1 MGYSAEDETLIK
13 EKWDNLLLSCTK
25 VCKNDEDWN
34 FIKRAFFLAKEAHA
48 GVRRRSGEPYLL
60 HPIAVAQ
67 IVIDEIGLGVKSVV
81 AALLHDVVE
90 DTEYTVEDMERIF
103 GPKIASMV
111 DGLTKMSGVFNADT
125 SEQAEYFRKVLL
137 TLSDDVR
144 VILIKIADR
153 LHNMRTLGSMPL
165 NKQIKITGET
175 IYLFAPLAYRLGLY
189 SIKSE
194 LEDLCMKYRFP
205 QQYAE
210 IKQKLEESEATRREF
225 IDKFNAPIIA
235 ALNRDNFNYEISG
248 RVKSIYSIWS
258 KMQRKQIPFE
268 EIYDLFAI
276 RIVFK
281 PLPFPSE
288 KTQCW
293 QIYSTIT
300 DIYAPKPD
308 RLRDWIS
315 MPKANGY
322 EALHSTVMGPDG
334 VWVEVQIRTQRMED
348 IAERGFAAHWKYKKA
363 TISQDEDEF
372 DKWLKRIRVA
382 LNSPTESAVEFL
394 DNFKLSLYT
403 SEIVVFTPKGESRK
417 MPYGATA
424 LDFAYDIHSKI
435 GNNAISAKIN
445 HKLEPVTTQI
455 NSGDQI
461 EIITADNARPKP
473 EWLDIVTTAKA
484 KQAIKS
490 FMKRERQHNIERGMQ
505 MLEDKMKSLDINL
518 SGRVLRKII
527 PIYDSNTKEELYSKI
542 GAGIIS
548 LDNLDKVLKTNSKS
562 KILKFWT
569 LFIPNKKEEDEL
581 DDDRLADTTP
591 AKDTGEN
598 SEPQFIIA
606 ECCKPIPGDKV
617 VGYRDPASGN
627 IIVHKATCDELNRL
641 AAQYG
646 KHIVKDEIKWSQH
659 KAMSYLVTADI
670 RGLDRKGL
678 LLELAKVVSDDFNIN
693 IREVNI
699 HSHDGIFEGSVS
711 LYVKD
716 TESLNA
722 VMDKL
727 RIIKGIESVK
737 RRLN

>member
-1 MGYSAEDETLIK
+1 MDYTAEDEIIIK
-13 EKWDNLLLSCTK
+13 EKWDDLLLACTRI
-25 VCKNDEDWN
+25 CKNDEDWN
-34 FIKRAFFLAKEAHA
+34 LIKRAFFLAKEAHQ

-60 HPIAVAQ
+60 HPIAVAK

-153 LHNMRTLGSMPL
+153 LHNMRTLGAMPM

-210 IKQKLEESEATRREF
+210 ITRKLNETEASRQEF
-225 IDKFNAPIIA
+225 IERFNAPIVA
-235 ALNRDNFNYEISG
+235 ALNRDNINYEISG

-300 DIYAPKPD
+300 DIYTPKPD

-348 IAERGFAAHWKYKKA
+348 IAERGFAAHWKYKHA

-372 DKWLKRIRVA
+372 DKWLKQIRAA
-382 LNSPTESAVEFL
+382 LNSPTENAVDFL

-445 HKLEPVTTQI
+445 HKLEPITTQI

-461 EIITADNARPKP
+461 EIITADTARPKP
-473 EWLDIVTTAKA
+473 EWLEVVTTAKA
-484 KQAIKS
+484 KSAIKS
-490 FMKRERQHNIERGMQ
+490 FLKRERQNNIERGMQ
-505 MLEDKMKSLDINL
+505 MLEERMRELNIKL
-518 SGRVLRKII
+518 SGRVLRKIV
-527 PIYDSNTKEELYSKI
+527 PIYESSSKEELYSKI
-542 GAGIIS
+542 GAGIVS
-548 LDNLDKVLKTNSKS
+548 LDNLDKVLRSNSKS

-569 LFIPNKKEEDEL
+569 LFIPQKKDEENDEAAAS
-581 DDDRLADTTP
+581 DIAPDQEA
-591 AKDTGEN
+591 AAA
-598 SEPQFIIA
+598 EPQFVLA

-627 IIVHKATCDELNRL
+627 IIVHKAACDELNRL
-641 AAQYG
+641 ASQFG
-646 KHIVKDEIKWSQH
+646 RNIVKEEIKWSQH
-659 KAMSYLVTADI
+659 KAMSYLVAVEL
-670 RGLDRKGL
+670 RGIDRTGILLD
-678 LLELAKVVSDDFNIN
+678 LAKVVSEDFNIN

-699 HSHDGIFEGSVS
+699 HSHDGIFEGGIS
-711 LYVKD
+711 LYVRD
-716 TESLNA
+716 AEGLHN
-722 VMDKL
+722 VMDRL
-727 RIIKGIESVK
+727 RKIKGIESVK
-737 RRLN
+737 RNLG

>member
-1 MGYSAEDETLIK
+1 MP
-13 EKWDNLLLSCTK
+13 
-25 VCKNDEDWN
+25 
-34 FIKRAFFLAKEAHA
+34 
-48 GVRRRSGEPYLL
+48 RSP
-60 HPIAVAQ
+60 
-67 IVIDEIGLGVKSVV
+67 S
-81 AALLHDVVE
+81 
-90 DTEYTVEDMERIF
+90 
-103 GPKIASMV
+103 
-111 DGLTKMSGVFNADT
+111 
-125 SEQAEYFRKVLL
+125 
-137 TLSDDVR
+137 
-144 VILIKIADR
+144 
-153 LHNMRTLGSMPL
+153 
-165 NKQIKITGET
+165 
-175 IYLFAPLAYRLGLY
+175 
-189 SIKSE
+189 
-194 LEDLCMKYRFP
+194 
-205 QQYAE
+205 
-210 IKQKLEESEATRREF
+210 KLQESEASRKEF

-235 ALNRDNFNYEISG
+235 ALNRDNINYEISG
-248 RVKSIYSIWS
+248 RVKSVYSIWS
-258 KMQRKQIPFE
+258 KMQRKQISFE

-300 DIYAPKPD
+300 DIYTPKPD

-348 IAERGFAAHWKYKKA
+348 IAERGFAAHWKYKHA

-372 DKWLKRIRVA
+372 DKWLKQIRAA
-382 LNSPTESAVEFL
+382 LNSPTENAVDFL

-403 SEIVVFTPKGESRK
+403 SEIVVFTPKGEARK

-435 GNNAISAKIN
+435 GNSAISAKIN
-445 HKLEPVTTQI
+445 HKLEPITTQI

-461 EIITADNARPKP
+461 EIITADTARPKP
-473 EWLDIVTTAKA
+473 EWLDVVTTAKA

-490 FMKRERQHNIERGMQ
+490 FLKRERQNNIERGMQ
-505 MLEDKMKSLDINL
+505 MLDERMKSLNVKL
-518 SGRVLRKII
+518 SGRVLRKIV
-527 PIYDSNTKEELYSKI
+527 PIYDCSNKEELYSKI
-542 GAGIIS
+542 GAGIVT
-548 LDNLDKVLKTNSKS
+548 LENLDKALKVNAKS

-569 LFIPNKKEEDEL
+569 LFIPKKEEDEG
-581 DDDRLADTTP
+581 DDTTQT
-591 AKDTGEN
+591 DGEITP
-598 SEPQFIIA
+598 SSTSDASAEPQFEIA

-617 VGYRDPASGN
+617 IGYRDPATGK

-646 KHIVKDEIKWSQH
+646 KNIVKEEIKWSQH
-659 KAMSYLVTADI
+659 KAMSYLVTTEL
-670 RGLDRKGL
+670 RGIDRQGL
-678 LLELAKVVSDDFNIN
+678 LLDLAKVVTNDFNIN

-716 TESLNA
+716 AESLNA

-727 RIIKGIESVK
+727 RQIKGIETIK
-737 RRLN
+737 RTMN

>member
-1 MGYSAEDETLIK
+1 MGYTAEDENLIK
-13 EKWDNLLLSCTK
+13 EKWDDLLLSCTK
-25 VCKNDEDWN
+25 ICKNDEDWN
-34 FIKRAFFLAKEAHA
+34 FIKRAFFLAKEAHE

-60 HPIAVAQ
+60 HPIAVAK
-67 IVIDEIGLGVKSVV
+67 IVIEEIGLGVKSVV

-90 DTEYTVEDMERIF
+90 DTEYSVEDMERIF

-153 LHNMRTLGSMPL
+153 LHNMRTLGAMPM

-210 IKQKLEESEATRREF
+210 ITQKLQESEASRREF
-225 IDKFNAPIIA
+225 INKFNAPIIA
-235 ALNRDNFNYEISG
+235 SLNRDNINYEISG
-248 RVKSIYSIWS
+248 RVKSVYSIWS

-300 DIYAPKPD
+300 DIYTPKPD

-348 IAERGFAAHWKYKKA
+348 IAERGFAAHWKYKHA

-372 DKWLKRIRVA
+372 DKWLKQIRAA
-382 LNSPTESAVEFL
+382 LNSPTENAVDFL

-403 SEIVVFTPKGESRK
+403 SEIVVFTPKGEARK
-417 MPYGATA
+417 MPFGATA

-435 GNNAISAKIN
+435 GNSAISAKIN
-445 HKLEPVTTQI
+445 HKLEPITTQI

-484 KQAIKS
+484 KTAIKS
-490 FMKRERQHNIERGMQ
+490 FLKRERQNNIERGMQ
-505 MLEDKMKSLDINL
+505 MLEEKMKSLNINL

-527 PIYDSNTKEELYSKI
+527 PIYECSNKEELYSKI
-542 GAGIIS
+542 GAGIVS
-548 LDNLDKVLKTNSKS
+548 LDDLEKVLKINSKS

-569 LFIPNKKEEDEL
+569 LFIPKKEKDEG
-581 DDDRLADTTP
+581 DETADS
-591 AKDTGEN
+591 DTAPDGTAAAEQG
-598 SEPQFIIA
+598 EPQFVMA

-617 VGYRDPASGN
+617 VGYRDPATGN

-641 AAQYG
+641 AAQFG
-646 KHIVKDEIKWSQH
+646 RNIVKEEIKWSQH
-659 KAMSYLVTADI
+659 KAMSYLVTTEL
-670 RGLDRKGL
+670 RGIDRQGILLD
-678 LLELAKVVSDDFNIN
+678 LAKVVSADFNIN

-699 HSHDGIFEGSVS
+699 HSHDGIFEGNVS

-716 TESLNA
+716 AESLHA

-727 RIIKGIESVK
+727 RKIKGIESVK
-737 RRLN
+737 RTLS

>member
-1 MGYSAEDETLIK
+1 MGYTAEDEALIK
-13 EKWDNLLLSCTK
+13 EKWDALLFSCTK
-25 VCKNDEDWN
+25 ICKNDEDWD
-34 FIKRAFFLAKEAHA
+34 FIKRAFFLAKEAHE

-60 HPIAVAQ
+60 HPIAVAR
-67 IVIDEIGLGVKSVV
+67 IVADEIGLGVKSVV

-153 LHNMRTLGSMPL
+153 LHNMRTLGSMPM

-210 IKQKLEESEATRREF
+210 ITQKLQESEASRKEF
-225 IDKFNAPIIA
+225 IDKFNAPIIE
-235 ALNRDNFNYEISG
+235 ALDRDHFNYEISG
-248 RVKSIYSIWS
+248 RLKSVYSIWS

-300 DIYAPKPD
+300 DIYTPKPD

-348 IAERGFAAHWKYKKA
+348 IAERGFAAHWKYKHA

-372 DKWLKRIRVA
+372 DKWLKQIRTA
-382 LNSPTESAVEFL
+382 LNSQTESAVDFL

-435 GNNAISAKIN
+435 GNSAISAKIN
-445 HKLEPVTTQI
+445 HKLEPITTQI
-455 NSGDQI
+455 NNGDQI
-461 EIITADNARPKP
+461 EIITADNARPKA
-473 EWLDIVTTAKA
+473 EWLEAVTTGKA

-490 FMKRERQHNIERGMQ
+490 FLKRERQNNIERGMQ
-505 MLEDKMKSLDINL
+505 LLGEKMKALNINL
-518 SGRVLRKII
+518 SGRVLQKIV
-527 PIYDSNTKEELYSKI
+527 PIYRCNNKEELYSKI

-548 LDNLDKVLKTNSKS
+548 LDDLEKVLKINSKS
-562 KILKFWT
+562 KKLKFWT
-569 LFIPNKKEEDEL
+569 LFIPSKTEDEG
-581 DDDRLADTTP
+581 DETDPNEPNPEPTAP
-591 AKDTGEN
+591 
-598 SEPQFIIA
+598 EPQFKIA

-617 VGYRDPASGN
+617 VGYRDPATGD

-641 AAQYG
+641 ASQYG
-646 KHIVKDEIKWSQH
+646 KNIVKEEIKWSQH
-659 KAMSYLVTADI
+659 KADSYLVTTQL
-670 RGLDRKGL
+670 RGIDRMGL
-678 LLELAKVVSDDFNIN
+678 LLDLANVVSNDFNIN

-699 HSHDGIFEGSVS
+699 HSHDGIFEGDIS
-711 LYVKD
+711 LYVRD
-716 TESLNA
+716 AESLSA

-727 RIIKGIESVK
+727 RKIKGIESVK
-737 RRLN
+737 RTIN